1 VIQKRFSAEA
11 LIAVIQKS
19 FSTLCPLIVVIQ
31 KSFSANSMQ
40 SKRCTATLQLKSALH
55 TEVAASRFYGGAHLI
70 FNPLD
75 IWSIFKPEQRCFE
88 TKSDADG

>member
-1 VIQKRFSAEA
+1 
-11 LIAVIQKS
+11 
-19 FSTLCPLIVVIQ
+19 
-31 KSFSANSMQ
+31 
-40 SKRCTATLQLKSALH
+40 LKSALH
-55 TEVAASRFYGGAHLI
+55 TEVAASRLYGGARLI